1 MCSELLPFPG
11 KQLAKVYKKWR
22 AKTVIFEAKI
32 GPLSQ
37 NSATI
42 KDWRQCDQKKVAKCL
57 KKVAKNDFTRKMTDF
72 DKYTKIA

>member
-11 KQLAKVYKKWR
+11 KQLAKVYKKLR
-22 AKTVIFEAKI
+22 AKAVIFEAKI

-42 KDWRQCDQKKVAKCL
+42 KDWRQCDQKKLPNV
-57 KKVAKNDFTRKMTDF
+57 
-72 DKYTKIA
+72 